1 MKKMQITACALTVLT
16 ITSLPSYAKD
26 IEVKVAGT
34 ITPSGC
40 TPTLSGDGAI
50 DYGMIKSDSLTLDAY
65 TTLEQKNWR

>member
-1 MKKMQITACALTVLT
+1 MKKMEKTDCAFGVLT

-40 TPTLSGDGAI
+40 TPTLPGDGAF

-65 TTLEQKNWR
+65 TTL